1 MSCSPQ
7 TCNAEGNQHHPE
19 NTQVSPRAEN
29 KVEKS
34 HLKNRPDEAAAR
46 TSCQP
51 RQATRVAHG
60 VVYLAAIRGTPRA
73 PSSAQVTPPRVGR
86 MAGCLQL
93 PLAQAGVSAEAG
105 TAGSQAALAPGGHGC
120 RSGWCPGPPRQGGW
134 RSPAPSWMLG
144 RASAESRVP
153 MGGMQRCGHL
163 PVETADLLR
172 AGGGGGASTPKLRQ
186 RGIGCLL

>member
-19 NTQVSPRAEN
+19 NTQMSPRAEN

-46 TSCQP
+46 TSSQP

-73 PSSAQVTPPRVGR
+73 PSSAQVTPPERAGWPAAFSFPRRRQEFQLRQAQRGR
-86 MAGCLQL
+86 RQPWLRGDMAAAPAG
-93 PLAQAGVSAEAG
+93 AQ
-105 TAGSQAALAPGGHGC
+105 
-120 RSGWCPGPPRQGGW
+120 GPPGKGGW

-144 RASAESRVP
+144 RASAEKQGPHGWHAEMWASA
-153 MGGMQRCGHL
+153 CGN
-163 PVETADLLR
+163 
-172 AGGGGGASTPKLRQ
+172 G
-186 RGIGCLL
+186 